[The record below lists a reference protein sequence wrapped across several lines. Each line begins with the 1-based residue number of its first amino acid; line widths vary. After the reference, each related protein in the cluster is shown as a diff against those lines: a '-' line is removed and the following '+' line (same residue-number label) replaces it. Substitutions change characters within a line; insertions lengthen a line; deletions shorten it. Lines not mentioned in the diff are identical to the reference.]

1 MSSERRSPVRRLV
14 AVLALPLL
22 LGACTQEEWL
32 TDMKQQPSVG
42 PWQIA
47 TFDTAA
53 AEKTPSRGNPSGSV
67 PVTGAV
73 VTAWQ
78 VSYQPL
84 PGTIDSMA
92 AIPNPVAADARSLEN
107 GRKLYSINCAV
118 CHGSLGDGKGGL
130 AQLNPA
136 YAFAPS
142 LLAESALGRTDG
154 YIFGML
160 RNGRGLMPSANRIPE
175 AMRWDV
181 INYVRGLQGRY
192 RVDTGAVG
200 FPGQTGTALPGHSVM
215 GPTVP
220 AAFRKPST
228 AGITPKA
235 ESAGEHGEHG
245 APAKAEGGHNGGH
258 E

>member
-1 MSSERRSPVRRLV
+1 MSADRLLRRSALV
-14 AVLALPLL
+14 AVLPLL

-42 PWQIA
+42 PWQLA
-47 TFDTAA
+47 TFDTAT
-53 AEKTPSRGNPSGSV
+53 AEKTPSRGNPAGSV
-67 PVTGAV
+67 PVTGVAL
-73 VTAWQ
+73 TAWQ

-84 PGTIDSMA
+84 PQVIDSMSGLE
-92 AIPNPVAADARSLEN
+92 NPVAADARSLEN
-107 GRKLYSINCAV
+107 GRKLYQINCAV
-118 CHGSLGDGKGGL
+118 CHGDLGDGKGGL

-154 YIFGML
+154 YLFGML

-181 INYVRGLQGRY
+181 VNYVRGLQGRFP
-192 RVDTGAVG
+192 VATGPVG
-200 FPGQTGTALPGHSVM
+200 FPGQTGTALPGHSVV

-220 AAFRKPST
+220 SAFRKPST
-228 AGITPKA
+228 AGMTPKA
-235 ESAGEHGEHG
+235 ASTESHGESHET
-245 APAKAEGGHNGGH
+245 PAKAEGGHNGGH
-258 E
+258 Q

>member
-1 MSSERRSPVRRLV
+1 MRSDRRQVSRQAIV
-14 AVLALPLL
+14 ALLALGLT
-22 LGACTQEEWL
+22 ACSQEEWL

-42 PWQIA
+42 TWQMF
-47 TFDTAA
+47 TLTDTAA
-53 AEKTPSRGNPSGSV
+53 GEKTPFRGNPSGSV
-67 PVTGAV
+67 PTTGTVLAG
-73 VTAWQ
+73 WQ

-84 PGTIDSMA
+84 PQVIDSMSGLV
-92 AIPNPVAADARSLEN
+92 NPVAADARSLEN
-107 GRKLYSINCAV
+107 GHKLYQINCAV
-118 CHGSLGDGKGGL
+118 CHGDLGDGKGGL

-142 LLAESALGRTDG
+142 LMTESARGRTDG
-154 YIFGML
+154 YLFGML

-192 RVDTGAVG
+192 AVATGPVG
-200 FPGQTGTALPGHSVM
+200 FPGQTGKALPGYSVV

-220 AAFRKPST
+220 AAYVKPSVE
-228 AGITPKA
+228 GIVEKKKGEG
-235 ESAGEHGEHG
+235 ESHG
-245 APAKAEGGHNGGH
+245 AAAGKADAGHNGGH